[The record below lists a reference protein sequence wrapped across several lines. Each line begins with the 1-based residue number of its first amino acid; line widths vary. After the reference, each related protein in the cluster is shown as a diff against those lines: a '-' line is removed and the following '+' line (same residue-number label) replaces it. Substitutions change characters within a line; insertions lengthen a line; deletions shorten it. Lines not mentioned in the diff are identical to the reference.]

1 MKRPS
6 NPHSI
11 VMNILVLLVIPVL
24 LVRFVIYP
32 ANRKQYQRLNHI
44 ALALDLRL
52 GKHHMIRFPAAC
64 PSFPSTNLTS
74 TPLHRLALR
83 GLPVVLQSRQRRRA
97 AIQSVRHSVRVPKRV
112 ANRREI
118 HAQQPASAFCRGLP
132 RTDVGGSV
140 VATVPRVSD
149 VQRTRRS
156 VIGKHRRHGGRRAG
170 RFHRVEP
177 IKSRVLRV

>member
-1 MKRPS
+1 
-6 NPHSI
+6 
-11 VMNILVLLVIPVL
+11 MNILVLLVIPVL
-24 LVRFVIYP
+24 LVRLVIYP

-140 VATVPRVSD
+140 VATVPRVGN